1 MANSVQRKFSCPVEL
16 TLEIV
21 SGKWKPVILAHLKQG
36 SLHYSEL
43 RALIPA
49 LSDKVLTQRLRDL
62 EELGL
67 VLRHKRG
74 ARGSRSR
81 YELTA
86 RGNSLRPVL
95 KALYDWGEL
104 IAPDVGALIEP
115 PQQAANS
122 SLSTGLSRSRKRP
135 R

>member
-1 MANSVQRKFSCPVEL
+1 MAKSLQHKFSCPVEL

-36 SLHYSEL
+36 SLRYSEL
-43 RALIPA
+43 RTLIPA
-49 LSDKVLTQRLRDL
+49 LSDKVLTQRLKDL

-67 VLRHKRG
+67 VLRHKHG

-86 RGNSLRPVL
+86 RGKSLRPVL
-95 KALYDWGEL
+95 QALYDWGEL
-104 IAPDVGALIEP
+104 IAPEVGAFIES
-115 PQQAANS
+115 PQ
-122 SLSTGLSRSRKRP
+122 
-135 R
+135 